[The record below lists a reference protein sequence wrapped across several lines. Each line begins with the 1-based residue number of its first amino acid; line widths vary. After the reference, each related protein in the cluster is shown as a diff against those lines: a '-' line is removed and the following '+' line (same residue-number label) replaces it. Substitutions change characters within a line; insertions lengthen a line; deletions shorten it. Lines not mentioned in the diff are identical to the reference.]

1 MESDLLLELL
11 DYFASIS
18 AFEAFF
24 WLLVQNILQFALC
37 VGGGC
42 LVVRLCTEKI
52 IYARPDPL
60 SAYEIRL
67 AVLCVIFNSLVAL
80 AGWYLWKHGI
90 IVIRR
95 ETGFTT
101 LVDVFVLTM
110 MMDFLMYVTH
120 RIVHIPGIFEY
131 VHQTHHRYQAVR
143 PLSLFV
149 MSPLEVLG
157 FGSLWL
163 LVLSVYQASW
173 AGIVFYLLLNAAFG
187 ALGHVGVEPFPRRWM
202 KIPILRDI
210 TTSTF
215 HAQHHRDPNSNF
227 GFYTDIWDRLL
238 GSLNQSYE
246 SLFSEA
252 ARGKEIRS

>member
-1 MESDLLLELL
+1 MGPDPLLPIL
-11 DYFASIS
+11 DYFASIN

-24 WLLVQNILQFALC
+24 WLLIQNILQFVLC
-37 VGGGC
+37 VGGGQ
-42 LVVRLCTEKI
+42 LVVRLCPRKFV
-52 IYARPDPL
+52 YAKPDPL
-60 SAYEIRL
+60 SATEIRL
-67 AVLCVIFNSLVAL
+67 SVLCVICNSLVAL

-95 ETGFTT
+95 EAGLAT
-101 LVDVFVLTM
+101 LIDVVVLTM

-131 VHQTHHRYQAVR
+131 VHQTHHRYERVR

-149 MSPLEVLG
+149 MSPMEVLG

-163 LVLSVYQASW
+163 LVLIVYQASW

-187 ALGHVGVEPFPRRWM
+187 ALGHVGVEPFPWRWV
-202 KIPILRDI
+202 KIPVLRDI

-215 HAQHHRDPNSNF
+215 HAQHHHDPNSNF

-246 SLFSEA
+246 SLFAEA
-252 ARGKEIRS
+252 ARSKEIRS

>member
-1 MESDLLLELL
+1 MESDLLLNLL

-18 AFEAFF
+18 ALEAFF
-24 WLLVQNILQFALC
+24 WLLIQNILQFVLC
-37 VGGGC
+37 VGGGY
-42 LVVRLCTEKI
+42 LLVRLCAERI
-52 IYARPDPL
+52 IYARPDKL
-60 SAYEIRL
+60 SADEIRL
-67 AVLCVIFNSLVAL
+67 AVVCVIGNSLVAL
-80 AGWYLWKHGI
+80 AGWYLWKNGI

-95 ETGFTT
+95 ETGLAA

-110 MMDFLMYVTH
+110 MMDFLMYATH

-131 VHQTHHRYQAVR
+131 VHQTHHRYERVR

-163 LVLSVYQASW
+163 LVLTVYQASW

-187 ALGHVGVEPFPRRWM
+187 ALGHVGVEPFPWRWV

-215 HAQHHRDPNSNF
+215 HAQHHRDPDSNF

-246 SLFSEA
+246 SLFVEA
-252 ARGKEIRS
+252 ARGKETGS